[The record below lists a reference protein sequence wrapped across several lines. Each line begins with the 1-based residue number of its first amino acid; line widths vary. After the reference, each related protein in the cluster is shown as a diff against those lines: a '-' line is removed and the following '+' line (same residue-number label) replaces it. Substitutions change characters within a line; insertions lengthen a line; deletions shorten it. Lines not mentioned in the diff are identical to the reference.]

1 MADQQKRKLNI
12 FHGDGVPKGHIGSLR
27 AILARALQLSGE
39 PEMILSAVLET
50 FFILF
55 LILRKPIH

>member
-12 FHGDGVPKGHIGSLR
+12 YHGDGVPKGHIGSLR

-50 FFILF
+50 FFVLF
-55 LILRKPIH
+55 